1 MTDFTCRKLHV
12 GIHTIHAAT
21 LIFHLKIFST
31 NKLWSLICRASIETT
46 PEMTGK
52 QNDPEFCQCNGL
64 AFE

>member
-1 MTDFTCRKLHV
+1 M

-31 NKLWSLICRASIETT
+31 NKLWSLICHASIETT